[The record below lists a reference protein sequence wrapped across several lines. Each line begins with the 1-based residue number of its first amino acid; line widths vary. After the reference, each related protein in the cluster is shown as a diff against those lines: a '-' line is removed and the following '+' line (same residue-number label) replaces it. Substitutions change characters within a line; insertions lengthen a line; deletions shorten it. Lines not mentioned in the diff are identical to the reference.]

1 MFSFLSHSKLE
12 KQSAND
18 FYIGKLLC
26 LPHSFKMNNKK
37 RNPSASLV
45 THFHVYKCRFIYTS
59 ILQRRQNKGL
69 RHFFLNR
76 NNKNA
81 VWSKKG
87 TEEKHDCSSQQRPCH
102 MIDPSS
108 SLSCWPD
115 MTSLL
120 SEFLS

>member
-18 FYIGKLLC
+18 FYIGNLLC
-26 LPHSFKMNNKK
+26 LPHSIKMNNKK
-37 RNPSASLV
+37 TPSSSLV

-59 ILQRRQNKGL
+59 ILQRWQNKRL
-69 RHFFLNR
+69 RHFFKIGIIRLSFGVRKNR
-76 NNKNA
+76 R
-81 VWSKKG
+81 G
-87 TEEKHDCSSQQRPCH
+87 TRLFLPATAMSYDR
-102 MIDPSS
+102 PSS
-108 SLSCWPD
+108 SFFCLPD